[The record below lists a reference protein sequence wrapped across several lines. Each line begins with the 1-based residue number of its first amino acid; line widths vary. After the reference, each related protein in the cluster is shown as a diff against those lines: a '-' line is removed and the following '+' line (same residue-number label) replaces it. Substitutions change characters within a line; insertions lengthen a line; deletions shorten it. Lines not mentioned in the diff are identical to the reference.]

1 VVSVW
6 RVEAGLLVAVLAVA
20 LAGGFDG
27 SDRGSSAFE
36 NPVEAGVN
44 PSAGVPALPAP
55 STNDAPSAAKRRAT
69 LLFSGD
75 VLPHGPVQR
84 QAEANGGPG
93 VYDFGPMFAEIAPIV
108 SAADLAICHME
119 TPLSA
124 DSTDLSSYPYFN
136 SPGEL
141 GTAIA
146 DAGYDGCSLA
156 SNHSYDRGSAG
167 VNSTVAVMERN
178 GLGFA
183 GMARSQVERD
193 TPRLYEVN
201 DISIAHL
208 SYTFNLN
215 LKVLPDAEPYLV
227 NVIDEAAILAEAGR
241 ARAAGADFVVL
252 SMHWGN
258 DYQQSPNAQQLALAD
273 ALLPDPDVDLI
284 IGHHA
289 HVAQP
294 WDRRGDEVV
303 VFGLGNSLSNQS
315 ADCCA
320 ASTQD
325 GVMALLQIEE
335 QSDGGF
341 LVVDASYVA
350 TWVDRSDFT
359 IVPVAEAL
367 ASGDRADQADT
378 LRTSQART
386 ASAVNALGG
395 DTWGVHP
402 ADNG

>member
-1 VVSVW
+1 VVRVW
-6 RVEAGLLVAVLAVA
+6 RLEAGLLLAVLAVA
-20 LAGGFDG
+20 IAGGFDG
-27 SDRGSSAFE
+27 PDRGSLASGS
-36 NPVEAGVN
+36 PVEDRVI
-44 PSAGVPALPAP
+44 PSAGVPALRA
-55 STNDAPSAAKRRAT
+55 STTTDAPTARRRAS

-75 VLPHGPVQR
+75 VLAHEAVQR
-84 QAEANGGPG
+84 QANAYGGPG
-93 VYDFGPMFAEIAPIV
+93 VYDFGPMFAEVAPIV

-124 DSTDLSSYPYFN
+124 DSTDLGSYPIFN

-146 DAGYDGCSLA
+146 EAGYDGCSLA
-156 SNHSYDRGSAG
+156 SNHSYDKGAAG
-167 VNSTVAVMERN
+167 VRSTVAVMERN

-183 GMARSQVERD
+183 GMARNKAEHE
-193 TPRLYEVN
+193 TPRLYDVN
-201 DISIAHL
+201 GISIAHL

-215 LKVLPDAEPYLV
+215 GKVLPDAEPYLA
-227 NVIDEAAILAEAGR
+227 NVIDQAAILAEAQR

-258 DYQQSPNAQQLALAD
+258 DYQQSPNAQQLELAD
-273 ALLPDPDVDLI
+273 VLLPDPDVDLI

-294 WDRRGDEVV
+294 WVRRGDEIV

-315 ADCCA
+315 ASCCA

-325 GVMALLQIEE
+325 GVMARLQIEE

-350 TWVDRSDFT
+350 TWVDRSDYT

-367 ASGDRADQADT
+367 ASGDRSDQADA

-386 ASAVNALGG
+386 ASAVNSLGA
-395 DTWGVHP
+395 DAWGVRP
-402 ADNG
+402 ADIE

>member
-1 VVSVW
+1 MLLAVVGV
-6 RVEAGLLVAVLAVA
+6 VGVA
-20 LAGGFDG
+20 LAVGFDG
-27 SDRGSSAFE
+27 SDHGSLASE
-36 NPVEAGVN
+36 TPVEAGVT
-44 PSAGVPALPAP
+44 PLVAAAASPV
-55 STNDAPSAAKRRAT
+55 STIATTTTTDAHSAATRGAS

-75 VLPHGPVQR
+75 VLPHEAVQL
-84 QAEANGGPG
+84 QAGAYGGPG
-93 VYDFGPMFAEIAPIV
+93 VYDFGPMFAEVAPIV

-124 DSTDLSSYPYFN
+124 DSTDLSSSFIFN

-141 GTAIA
+141 GTALA

-156 SNHSYDRGSAG
+156 SNHAYDKGAAG
-167 VNSTVAVMERN
+167 VDSTVAVMERS

-183 GMARSQVERD
+183 GMARNQLERE
-193 TPRLYEVN
+193 TPRLYEIN
-201 DISIAHL
+201 GISIAHL

-227 NVIDEAAILAEAGR
+227 NVIDQEAILVEARR
-241 ARAAGADFVVL
+241 ARAAGADFIVL

-258 DYQQSPNAQQLALAD
+258 EYQQTPNAQQLGLTD

-294 WDRRGDEVV
+294 WDRRGDEIV

-315 ADCCA
+315 AECCV

-325 GVMALLQIEE
+325 GVMARLQIEE
-335 QSDGGF
+335 QRDGRY
-341 LVVDASYVA
+341 LVVDASYIA
-350 TWVDRSDFT
+350 TWVDRSDYT

-367 ASGDRADQADT
+367 ANGERPGQADT
-378 LRTSQART
+378 LRTSQGRT

-395 DTWGVHP
+395 DTWGVGP
-402 ADNG
+402 ADNE